1 MSISLGILASACAAA
16 ALADVA
22 WRRVPNALN
31 VGILLVALIMRAAD
45 GGIVSVGWGLAG
57 AGIGLAL
64 MFPLFVKRWLG
75 AGDVKLAA
83 ALGAWVGAMG
93 AVWVVVSGIAV
104 GGVLSA
110 IVLAAGGSTLRRQV
124 ASNLAALTV
133 GGSIAGTEARPAR
146 HKVPMAVALAAAA
159 IAVFA
164 VRGGFHA

>member
-1 MSISLGILASACAAA
+1 MSIYLGILASACAAA
-16 ALADVA
+16 AAADVA

-31 VGILLVALIMRAAD
+31 VGILLIALGLRAFD
-45 GGIVSVGWGLAG
+45 GGIASVGWGLAG

-93 AVWVVVSGIAV
+93 AVWVVVVGVAV

-110 IVLAAGGSTLRRQV
+110 IVLAFGGSALRRQV
-124 ASNLAALTV
+124 AGNLAALTM
-133 GGSIAGTEARPAR
+133 GGTIAGTEARPAG
-146 HKVPMAVALAAAA
+146 HKVPLAVALAAAA
-159 IAVFA
+159 LFVFVA
-164 VRGGFHA
+164 R